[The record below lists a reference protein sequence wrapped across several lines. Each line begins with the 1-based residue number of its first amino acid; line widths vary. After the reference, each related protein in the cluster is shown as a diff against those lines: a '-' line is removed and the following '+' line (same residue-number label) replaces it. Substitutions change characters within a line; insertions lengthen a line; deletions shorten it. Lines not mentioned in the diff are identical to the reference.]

1 GVAGSSPV
9 RSANISI
16 SPNSNVRAFSYLE
29 FIYFYSRGPPV
40 QQHPCLVSMPLVHE
54 LIFTR
59 QHKDESLYSNVEA
72 FFVVEKLTLLVIS
85 QAVIR

>member
-1 GVAGSSPV
+1 
-9 RSANISI
+9 
-16 SPNSNVRAFSYLE
+16 
-29 FIYFYSRGPPV
+29 
-40 QQHPCLVSMPLVHE
+40 MPLVHE